1 MCLKNALLLLDRL
14 DLSENRVKI
23 NSDIASVLRLNRF
36 VSNLGSFV
44 KVRISVGF
52 YGWVLMG
59 IVGQLKCKKSDTK
72 CKCSHFANC

>member
-36 VSNLGSFV
+36 VSSASEQSAKCF
-44 KVRISVGF
+44 
-52 YGWVLMG
+52 
-59 IVGQLKCKKSDTK
+59 CKK
-72 CKCSHFANC
+72 NEVL